1 MAAQATSTVIA
12 IVAATIIMIMMNI
25 DAPSGRSIR
34 KALRSRLALAIMD
47 DWRAAVGRTSG
58 AHSKG
63 DTDGRARRGRP
74 RGQTE
79 FMQRWGS
86 VAEVETGKCTPRT
99 RWIETDR
106 PPD

>member
-1 MAAQATSTVIA
+1 MHADCDTLCSQQIHDSDNLLE
-12 IVAATIIMIMMNI
+12 IIG
-25 DAPSGRSIR
+25 PSNRDIGV
-34 KALRSRLALAIMD
+34 ALAIMD

-58 AHSKG
+58 AHNKG
-63 DTDGRARRGRP
+63 DTDGIARRGRP

-86 VAEVETGKCTPRT
+86 VAEVEAGKCTPRT